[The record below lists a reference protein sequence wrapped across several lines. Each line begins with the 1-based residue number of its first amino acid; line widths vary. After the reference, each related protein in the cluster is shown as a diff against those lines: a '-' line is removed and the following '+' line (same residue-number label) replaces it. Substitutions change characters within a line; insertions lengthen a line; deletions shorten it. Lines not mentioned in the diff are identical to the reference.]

1 MGLPKA
7 HRKRTAAFVA
17 AFCLVAGL
25 VVNVAAAASPAMSAS
40 LGQERSASAVRG
52 GSAAGNGGSQWGT
65 GTLSAPD
72 LHALVSQ
79 MTLSEEVGMVHG
91 EGDPPSSA
99 AARMSWACRKVSA
112 AMTGGWVTSSDQI
125 HREASFH
132 RILVTFPRA
141 TSEELG
147 NDLPALRL
155 NQRHGAGLAARPVRT
170 RGLAGLAGHASPG
183 REPDHSDPSLPA
195 S

>member
-7 HRKRTAAFVA
+7 HGKRTAAFVA

-40 LGQERSASAVRG
+40 LGQARSASAVRG
-52 GSAAGNGGSQWGT
+52 GPAAGNGGSQWGT

-99 AARMSWACRKVSA
+99 AANASCAASA
-112 AMTGGWVTSSDQI
+112 VGCVG
-125 HREASFH
+125 
-132 RILVTFPRA
+132 
-141 TSEELG
+141 
-147 NDLPALRL
+147 
-155 NQRHGAGLAARPVRT
+155 
-170 RGLAGLAGHASPG
+170 
-183 REPDHSDPSLPA
+183 
-195 S
+195 